1 MLSLIFQRS
10 FRTIQTSSSCN
21 FSSISKKLDL
31 SKVPK
36 LNEKEL
42 EEQFV
47 RGDGPGGQA
56 VATTN
61 NCVVLKHKITN
72 IVVRCHETRSLQQNR
87 VEARR
92 LLIAKLDELYNK
104 ENSVVNQRKRLE
116 QVKYNKNQSKS
127 EKLRKMKLDAKE
139 KNALETNI
147 D

>member
-10 FRTIQTSSSCN
+10 FRKIQISSSCS

-31 SKVPK
+31 SKVPT

-47 RGDGPGGQA
+47 RGDGPGGQS
-56 VATTN
+56 VAKTS
-61 NCVVLKHKITN
+61 NCVVLKHKVTN
-72 IVVRCHETRSLQQNR
+72 IVVRCHETRSLHKNR
-87 VEARR
+87 IEARR

-104 ENSVVNQRKRLE
+104 EDSVDNQRKRLE
-116 QVKYNKNQSKS
+116 RVKYNKNQSKN
-127 EKLRKMKLDAKE
+127 EKLRKMKLEAKE